1 MNRKRKCYTYLRV
14 STEKQV
20 DGYSIDAQR
29 KNVQK
34 LADLKDFE
42 IVREYVDAGYSGA
55 DIQNR
60 PAFTQM
66 MKDIENEKDGIEY
79 VLSFKLSRLGRNAID
94 TLESLRKM
102 QSHGVNV
109 LTDDGAVDSSSAY
122 GNFFILIMSGLAEMY
137 QDYIDGKKELR
148 EINMEFNARY
158 VKGDDMPE
166 KGRSCSL

>member
-1 MNRKRKCYTYLRV
+1 MRCYTYLRV

-42 IVREYVDAGYSGA
+42 VVNEYVDAGFSGA
-55 DIQNR
+55 DVQNR

-66 MKDIENEKDGIEY
+66 MKDIENEKDGITY

-102 QSHGVNV
+102 QEHGVNI

-122 GNFFILIMSGLAEMY
+122 GNFFTLIMSGLAEM
-137 QDYIDGKKELR
+137 ER
-148 EINMEFNARY
+148 ENILAQTFAGRVEKARQGQY
-158 VKGDDMPE
+158 NGGQAPY
-166 KGRSCSL
+166 G

>member
-1 MNRKRKCYTYLRV
+1 MNKKKRCYTYLRV
-14 STEKQV
+14 STKKQV

-42 IVREYVDAGYSGA
+42 VVNEYVDAGFSGA
-55 DIQNR
+55 DVQNR

-66 MKDIENEKDGIEY
+66 MKDIENEKDGITY

-102 QSHGVNV
+102 
-109 LTDDGAVDSSSAY
+109 
-122 GNFFILIMSGLAEMY
+122 
-137 QDYIDGKKELR
+137 
-148 EINMEFNARY
+148 
-158 VKGDDMPE
+158 
-166 KGRSCSL
+166 